1 MKSEFFYPNS
11 YALMSTISGHAQ
23 PTRADSFFF
32 WKRDIMSE
40 DNSSPPPFSETQMRW
55 LNRFLPTQPPADPPT
70 TSHQAAGERGVRK
83 LGGREMG
90 SVGPIAASHRTRS
103 LLQGSA

>member
-1 MKSEFFYPNS
+1 
-11 YALMSTISGHAQ
+11 
-23 PTRADSFFF
+23 
-32 WKRDIMSE
+32 MSE

-90 SVGPIAASHRTRS
+90 SVGPIAASPLAEPGFYYRGGQLNGRDTPSRVPTEPANACWFLGQMPEAKS
-103 LLQGSA
+103 FS